1 MTCSLLQQ
9 TFLVI
14 FFSLVDASVYSTN
27 MLAISIFPRAR
38 DGVYGTTL

>member
-14 FFSLVDASVYSTN
+14 FFSFVDAPVYSTN
-27 MLAISIFPRAR
+27 MLAISFSPRAR